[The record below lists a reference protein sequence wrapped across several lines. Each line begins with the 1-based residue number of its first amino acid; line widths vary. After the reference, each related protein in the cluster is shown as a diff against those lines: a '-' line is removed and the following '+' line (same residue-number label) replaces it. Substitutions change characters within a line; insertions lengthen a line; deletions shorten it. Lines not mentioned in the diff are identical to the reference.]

1 MTSISSPRARRLMGW
16 QYERIDP
23 DELQALKNENER
35 LKAVE
40 TASKERP
47 PAMDNM
53 EVDQFK
59 KQVCSTAP
67 FQVRH

>member
-1 MTSISSPRARRLMGW
+1 MGW

-40 TASKERP
+40 TALKERP
-47 PAMDNM
+47 PVMDNM
-53 EVDQFK
+53 EVDQLK
-59 KQVCSTAP
+59 KQVCFTAL
-67 FQVRH
+67 FQARR